1 MSTAVAAEISKALP
15 GAFHNPVAEK
25 TVAQGIRQIRQP
37 TIANLVESDN
47 PEQWNAALQ
56 LLERVPD
63 GDPVDYLPLAFRY
76 WKAANVEQAIRVCDI
91 GMHKTPTEE
100 RRIKYKNS
108 LAFYLAERA
117 DIKDAERARNLA
129 MEACQEHNPA
139 RPRALNTRGFVEITF
154 AETEEQL
161 KLGIALCAESL
172 QNGNSMEAYLKAMG
186 RVAVRQ
192 KQLSLRTTD
201 LRPGDSSLGG
211 NPI

>member
-1 MSTAVAAEISKALP
+1 
-15 GAFHNPVAEK
+15 
-25 TVAQGIRQIRQP
+25 
-37 TIANLVESDN
+37 
-47 PEQWNAALQ
+47 
-56 LLERVPD
+56 
-63 GDPVDYLPLAFRY
+63 
-76 WKAANVEQAIRVCDI
+76 
-91 GMHKTPTEE
+91 
-100 RRIKYKNS
+100 
-108 LAFYLAERA
+108 
-117 DIKDAERARNLA
+117 
-129 MEACQEHNPA
+129 
-139 RPRALNTRGFVEITF
+139 VEITF